1 MKGFNKVNKGSWL
14 EEVGE
19 NVRPMRATIQI
30 TDEGQERKEHVISVD
45 RARLETRRNFFT
57 IRAANEWNKLP
68 DELKKMTSVNSFKN
82 GYDRWKK
89 KQHRKRR
96 AVKTALLEN

>member
-1 MKGFNKVNKGSWL
+1 M

-19 NVRPMRATIQI
+19 NVRPMRATIRI

-45 RARLETRRNFFT
+45 RARLETCRNFFT

-68 DELKKMTSVNSFKN
+68 DELKKLTSVNSFKN
-82 GYDRWKK
+82 RYEKWKK
-89 KQHRKRR
+89 TQKPEATGDEKI
-96 AVKTALLEN
+96 AT